1 MAFTCDVTGS
11 MMTDKQR
18 LFKQGL
24 NNEML
29 AEKLG
34 TKSPYVSMFITSRGD
49 IPRKDWQI
57 LYEYFLE
64 LRCQ

>member
-1 MAFTCDVTGS
+1 

-18 LFKQGL
+18 LFKARL

-34 TKSPYVSMFITSRGD
+34 TKSPYVSMYFTGRGHM
-49 IPRKDWQI
+49 PRVDWQK

-64 LRCQ
+64 LRCQNDKI